1 MLEEDA
7 NSPHLGGSRPSK
19 AGMLP
24 HIITAILVA
33 LALLLGYAFWR
44 DWLSS
49 VDRVVCTVFV
59 MIGLAV
65 ALARSRW
72 NSSETPGRWAVP
84 VFFWSIAGLLIL
96 FALAT
101 SRPKLCGIALGFA
114 VSGWCAFRIRGES
127 VAHALSLGIAFMIPS
142 LVDACKDR
150 GAFEWA
156 ESIAIQITSG
166 LADAMSQSN
175 LRVEDTIV
183 FGHGLADRFSC
194 EGEWD
199 SIVTFMGISFF
210 CIYLF
215 RRRLLNSLITLAL
228 AFVVWMAV
236 RGAAWVTL
244 SLIASQPQGSWIEW
258 SVGLEIL
265 LFLIGA
271 FLIVSLDQF
280 FGALLEP
287 IPDEF
292 INPDFP
298 LAALCWNWIVGL
310 PNLSASVPVRDVQND
325 IVDEVEFE

>member
-101 SRPKLCGIALGFA
+101 SR
-114 VSGWCAFRIRGES
+114 
-127 VAHALSLGIAFMIPS
+127 
-142 LVDACKDR
+142 
-150 GAFEWA
+150 
-156 ESIAIQITSG
+156 
-166 LADAMSQSN
+166 
-175 LRVEDTIV
+175 
-183 FGHGLADRFSC
+183 
-194 EGEWD
+194 
-199 SIVTFMGISFF
+199 
-210 CIYLF
+210 
-215 RRRLLNSLITLAL
+215 
-228 AFVVWMAV
+228 
-236 RGAAWVTL
+236 
-244 SLIASQPQGSWIEW
+244 
-258 SVGLEIL
+258 
-265 LFLIGA
+265 
-271 FLIVSLDQF
+271 
-280 FGALLEP
+280 
-287 IPDEF
+287 
-292 INPDFP
+292 
-298 LAALCWNWIVGL
+298 
-310 PNLSASVPVRDVQND
+310 
-325 IVDEVEFE
+325 

>member
-1 MLEEDA
+1 MLEVDDKPTVFATRVPRE
-7 NSPHLGGSRPSK
+7 L
-19 AGMLP
+19 GMLP
-24 HIITAILVA
+24 HLITAILIA
-33 LALLLGYAFWR
+33 LCLVLGLSFWR

-49 VDRVVCTVFV
+49 IDRVVCTGCV
-59 MIGLAV
+59 MLGLLV

-72 NSSETPGRWAVP
+72 KSSETPGRWAVP
-84 VFFWSIAGLLIL
+84 ILFWSIAGLVIL

-101 SRPKLCGIALGFA
+101 MRLKLCGIALGFA
-114 VSGWCAFRIRGES
+114 VAGWCSCRIRGES
-127 VAHALSLGIAFMIPS
+127 VAHALTLGMAFMIPS

-166 LADAMSQSN
+166 LADALSQSN
-175 LRVEDTIV
+175 LRVDNTIM
-183 FGHGLADRFSC
+183 FGHGIADRFSC
-194 EGEWD
+194 EGNWD

-210 CIYLF
+210 CIYVF
-215 RRRLLNSLITLAL
+215 RRRLLNSVITLAL

-244 SLIASQPQGSWIEW
+244 SLIASQPGGEWIEW

-265 LFLIGA
+265 LFVIGA
-271 FLIVSLDQF
+271 ILIFSVDQF

-310 PNLSASVPVRDVQND
+310 PNLSASVPVRDVQAD
-325 IVDEVEFE
+325 IVEEVEFE